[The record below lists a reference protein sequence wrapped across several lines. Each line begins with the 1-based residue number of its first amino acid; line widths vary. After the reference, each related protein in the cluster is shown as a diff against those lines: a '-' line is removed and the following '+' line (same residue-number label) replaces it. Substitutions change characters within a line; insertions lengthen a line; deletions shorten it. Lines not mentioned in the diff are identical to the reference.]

1 MKAHDSDRYS
11 RRYTY
16 TTSDKEGTSYAYEIN
31 KLTAVS
37 RGKLGWWAPNE
48 VSFYAVKGTQVCPG
62 DMCPYDLE
70 QEDTPL
76 KDEWKDKSVWDLID
90 KYDL

>member
-1 MKAHDSDRYS
+1 MGGQVNWR
-11 RRYTY
+11 T
-16 TTSDKEGTSYAYEIN
+16 IN
-31 KLTAVS
+31 KI
-37 RGKLGWWAPNE
+37 
-48 VSFYAVKGTQVCPG
+48 SFYAVKGTQVCPG
-62 DMCPYDLE
+62 DMCHIDLE